1 MTTLPAEKKTP
12 LIEIFWNGT
21 ILHLRP
27 VGPNIGQREAPEI
40 HDAVNPYFKEL
51 GKAIRAMVL
60 DLTDVQ
66 FMSSMGL
73 GTCIA
78 LRNAAAGVGAQA
90 IIFGM
95 TKDLQALMLM
105 MKIEKL
111 YKIANTRE
119 ELNKILGK

>member
-1 MTTLPAEKKTP
+1 MPSLPAEKKTP
-12 LIEIFWNGT
+12 LIEIFWNGS

-27 VGPNIGQREAPEI
+27 VGPNVGQREAPEI

-60 DLTDVQ
+60 DLTDVH

-78 LRNAAAGVGAQA
+78 LRNAASGVGAQP

-95 TKDLQALMLM
+95 NKELHALMLM

-111 YKIANTRE
+111 YKVAQTRD
-119 ELNKILGK
+119 ELNKLIGA